1 MQWSGNMTKRTSR
14 EETTM
19 KTTMT
24 EIVEVGASLRFF
36 AKMVAKNATSPKDR
50 DRAVDACDDW
60 DEETKIAPPRI
71 KSLVEAGTRLRF
83 FAEMVAK
90 NATST
95 TDRDRAGDACDYWD
109 VILASLDGARIKRIQ
124 ISAPRTPGAAA
135 APAWWGE
142 TLAEARVA
150 ARERFGQRR
159 DLCYQDVRIELAT
172 GALIEYAGPCR

>member
-24 EIVEVGASLRFF
+24 EIVEVGHSLRFF
-36 AKMVAKNATSPKDR
+36 AKMFAKNATSPKDR

-83 FAEMVAK
+83 FAGMVAK

-95 TDRDRAGDACDYWD
+95 ADRDRAGDVCDYWD
-109 VILASLDGARIKRIQ
+109 VILASLDGARITRIQ

-150 ARERFGQRR
+150 AREHFGQRR